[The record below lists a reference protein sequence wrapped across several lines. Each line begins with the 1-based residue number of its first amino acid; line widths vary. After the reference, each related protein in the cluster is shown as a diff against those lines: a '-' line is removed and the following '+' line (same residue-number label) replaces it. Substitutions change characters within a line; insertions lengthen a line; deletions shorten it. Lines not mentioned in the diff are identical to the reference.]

1 MINGQPTIDST
12 VSVKIVYSFAE
23 TANADWHFVYREE
36 IYRAFESRGE
46 KKGKSQVKKETA
58 HNGIILTEKGAKLSL
73 LKGLIIDSLN
83 LKLSINN
90 ATPGPNKINKKRKKG
105 LKQKRK
111 NEKTRRT
118 KSRGSDLSSN
128 VW

>member
-1 MINGQPTIDST
+1 MRQANLINGQPTIDST

-46 KKGKSQVKKETA
+46 KKGKSQVKKEAA

-90 ATPGPNKINKKRKKG
+90 ATRSPPYF
-105 LKQKRK
+105 
-111 NEKTRRT
+111 
-118 KSRGSDLSSN
+118 RGFHC
-128 VW
+128 